1 MKAKNLTNYVEKGLF
16 YKAVVEDGSDIIFI
30 VDYDGNIMYHNPSVE
45 ETLGHAPGS
54 LINQNFYDYI
64 EPETLAYFKV
74 EFQKSTELPY
84 DESIEFRFLC
94 ANGEYRYLEFNSIN
108 LKHKE
113 GFNGLILDCRDIT
126 QRKKD
131 AEELLRAQKAKEQF
145 LANMSHEI
153 RTPINGIAGMANLLT
168 EATNDSDR
176 EKYINAIKNSTENL
190 KVIINDILDLSVIE
204 SGKLKLEK
212 IGFNIKYQLGAVIDT
227 FAYQCK
233 EKGIDLKYTITPEA
247 DTVLLGDPV
256 RLNQILINL
265 ISNAVKFTHI
275 GEINVDVSLN
285 RIEGKMHFIEISV
298 RDTGVGIPED
308 KVHRIFD
315 SFTQADES
323 VTRRYGGTGL
333 GLSIVKQLIELQ
345 NGELTVRSR
354 ESKGTTFTFIIPYQS
369 GKLKDLIQP
378 EKSSRKST
386 ITPSFEGVNVLLV
399 EDNDINRLYAL
410 NILKKWKC
418 EVDGAENG
426 YTALEK
432 LRSNE
437 YDVILMDIQMPI
449 MDGYEATKNI
459 RSTFPEPK
467 RSIPIIAL
475 TANAI
480 KGDNEKCLQIGMND
494 YLPKPFQPED
504 LYESLSK
511 YVSKKAGI
519 PPKSKKIEAPEI
531 VDIPSGGKLI
541 NLAYLHSICNGDKAF
556 ITEMVKTFIANTPS
570 AINEMQKWS
579 HQANWEK
586 VGQIAH
592 KIKPSITFMGLDSLK
607 PIIKTIETN
616 GKEGIHTDKIPSLIN
631 QLSDKCQ
638 LAIKELNLLL
648 ASNFESESSI

>member
-1 MKAKNLTNYVEKGLF
+1 MKPKSLKEYVDYGLF

-30 VDYDGNIMYHNPSVE
+30 VDYYGNILYHNPSVE

-54 LINQNFYDYI
+54 LVHQNFFDYI
-64 EPETLAYFKV
+64 EPETLKDFKL
-74 EFQKSTELPY
+74 EFEKSTTKPY

-94 ANGEYRYLEFNSIN
+94 QDGTFKYLEFNSIN

-113 GFNGLILDCRDIT
+113 GFEGLLLDCRDIT

-153 RTPINGIAGMANLLT
+153 RTPINGIAGMANLLSAT
-168 EATNDSDR
+168 TSEADR

-212 IGFNIKYQLGAVIDT
+212 IGFNIKYQLAAVVDT
-227 FAYQCK
+227 FQFQCK
-233 EKGIDLKYTITPEA
+233 EKGIDLNYHISPEA

-275 GEINVDVSLN
+275 GEIAINVELDHKT
-285 RIEGKMHFIEISV
+285 GKKHYIKFSV
-298 RDTGVGIPED
+298 RDTGVGIPEG
-308 KVHRIFD
+308 KIHRIFD

-345 NGELTVRSR
+345 QGELEVESK
-354 ESKGTTFTFIIPYQS
+354 ESKGTTFIFTIPYES
-369 GKLKDLIQP
+369 GKIQDLVRP
-378 EKSSRKST
+378 ENPKKRA
-386 ITPSFEGVNVLLV
+386 TPTHSFEGVKVLLV

-426 YTALEK
+426 YIALEK
-432 LRSNE
+432 LRSHD
-437 YDVILMDIQMPI
+437 YDIILMDIQMPI
-449 MDGYEATKNI
+449 MDGYEATKSI

-467 RSIPIIAL
+467 KKIPIIAL

-480 KGDNEKCLQIGMND
+480 KGDNEKCLEIGMND

-504 LYESLSK
+504 LYDSLSK
-511 YVSKKAGI
+511 FVKEKPVVHTTI
-519 PPKSKKIEAPEI
+519 TENI
-531 VDIPSGGKLI
+531 VQTELTQSPNTLIDLSYLENISGG
-541 NLAYLHSICNGDKAF
+541 DKTFMREMIETF
-556 ITEMVKTFIANTPS
+556 ITNTPQ
-570 AINEMQKWS
+570 AINEMEKWS
-579 HQANWEK
+579 HQAEWHK
-586 VGQIAH
+586 VGQTAH
-592 KIKPSITFMGLDSLK
+592 RIKPSIGFMGLKELK
-607 PIIKTIETN
+607 PTVQLIETY
-616 GKEGIHTDKIPSLIN
+616 GKEGKHTDQIPKL
-631 QLSDKCQ
+631 L
-638 LAIKELNLLL
+638 KELSVKCRVAINELNQILQKE
-648 ASNFESESSI
+648 F

>member
-1 MKAKNLTNYVEKGLF
+1 MDSNNLHEYVTKGSF

-30 VDYDGNIMYHNPSVE
+30 VDYNGNILYHNPSVE
-45 ETLGHAPGS
+45 ETLGHPPGS
-54 LINQNFYDYI
+54 LVNQNFFDYI
-64 EPETLAYFKV
+64 EPETLNVLHKEFK
-74 EFQKSTELPY
+74 KSTTKPY

-94 ANGEYRYLEFNSIN
+94 DDGTFKYLEFNSIN

-113 GFNGLILDCRDIT
+113 GLEGLILDCRDIT

-153 RTPINGIAGMANLLT
+153 RTPINGIAGMANLLST
-168 EATNDSDR
+168 TSSEEDK

-204 SGKLKLEK
+204 SGKLKFEK
-212 IGFNIKYQLGAVIDT
+212 IGFNIKYQLGAIMDT
-227 FAYQCK
+227 FQFQCR
-233 EKGIDLKYTITPEA
+233 EKGIDISYSISPET
-247 DTVLLGDPV
+247 DTVFLGDPV

-275 GEINVDVSLN
+275 GEIKVDVTLD
-285 RIEGKMHFIEISV
+285 RKEGDKQYVKFEV
-298 RDTGVGIPED
+298 TDTGVGIPKE
-308 KVHRIFD
+308 KIHHIFE

-333 GLSIVKQLIELQ
+333 GLSIVKQLVELQ
-345 NGELTVRSR
+345 EGELYVNSV
-354 ESKGTTFTFIIPYQS
+354 ESKGTKFTFIIPYES
-369 GKLKDLIQP
+369 GKIQDLVQP
-378 EKSSRKST
+378 EHSQNKDAP
-386 ITPSFEGVNVLLV
+386 IHSFEGVKVLLV

-426 YTALEK
+426 YIALEK

-437 YDVILMDIQMPI
+437 YDIILMDIQMPI

-467 RSIPIIAL
+467 NKIPIIAL

-480 KGDNEKCLQIGMND
+480 KGDNEKCLEIGMND

-504 LYESLSK
+504 LYASISK
-511 YVSKKAGI
+511 FAIDQQNV
-519 PPKSKKIEAPEI
+519 E
-531 VDIPSGGKLI
+531 DIPKPDAVVEKEVTDLS
-541 NLAYLHSICNGDKAF
+541 YLKNVCNGDKVF
-556 ITEMVKTFIANTPS
+556 MREMVETFISNTPS
-570 AINEMQKWS
+570 AINEMQ
-579 HQANWEK
+579 NWCDKAEWVK
-586 VGQIAH
+586 VGQTAH
-592 KIKPSITFMGLDSLK
+592 RIKPSIAFMGLESVKSTVKKL
-607 PIIKTIETN
+607 ETF
-616 GKEGIHTDKIPSLIN
+616 GKENKNTDKIPSLIN
-631 QLSDKCQ
+631 SLSEKCQ
-638 LAIKELNLLL
+638 SAIKELQQTLERD
-648 ASNFESESSI
+648 FES